1 MKSIKAQLVVNYGI
15 LLVLVLVFTAG
26 VSIFLVDKDMKHLA
40 TETLESKLNGDVN
53 ALTITVENTYG
64 KLQWDD
70 GQLKKENGQ
79 KVRDDFQLVDEIGEN
94 LGVVVTIFQ
103 AQGKDFERIST
114 NIVKDD
120 GKRAIGTM
128 LGKDSAAYNTILAK
142 KRYQG
147 EADILGKHYLT
158 VYDPIVIDD
167 EVVGILFVGVSTET
181 VRTII
186 MRSLKAF
193 SRTYALLILV
203 VLAIAITLTIF
214 IGSRLSKPLV
224 AVTDASEALGNG
236 NLSVA
241 LDKKLLDS
249 KTEIGR
255 LANSFEEMRLKL
267 RTLIGDIQ
275 YISNNM
281 LTSSESLNTISRR
294 TSEVSLEVSKNVNE
308 IAQGA
313 MDQAENTENGTE
325 DVATLGE
332 LIDTNSD
339 ILNETKSIVQEFSR
353 LSEEGLET
361 MSRLNKRTEE
371 SMIVNGEIAKSIEST
386 QESSDKIS
394 AASDLILTIADQTN
408 LLALNAAIEAAR
420 AGEMGRGFAV
430 VAEEIRKLAEESK
443 QSSEEIHKIIQELS
457 ENTKNAKNMAQN
469 SSKTMEDQ
477 VAVVTENQEVFKEIY
492 KVLTDLQDKF
502 DHMEDSSQTMVI
514 KRNRLLDVM
523 QNLSA
528 IAEENAAGSEEV
540 SATVTEIIDAMNTTL
555 SASEDLNKISKSLD
569 EKSNQFII

>member
-1 MKSIKAQLVVNYGI
+1 MKSIKAQLVVSYSI
-15 LLVLVLVFTAG
+15 LLVLILVFTAG
-26 VSIFLVDKDMKHLA
+26 VSIFLVNKDMKNLA

-70 GQLKKENGQ
+70 NQLKKENGQ
-79 KVRDDFQLVDEIGEN
+79 KVRDDFELVDEIGEE

-103 AQGKDFERIST
+103 AKGKDFERIAT

-120 GKRAIGTM
+120 GQRAVGTM
-128 LGKDSAAYNTILAK
+128 LGKDSAAYDTMFAK
-142 KRYQG
+142 QRYTGQ
-147 EADILGKHYLT
+147 ADILGKHYLT

-167 EVVGILFVGVSTET
+167 KVAGILFVGVDTET
-181 VRTII
+181 VKTII
-186 MRSLKAF
+186 MKSLKSF
-193 SRTYALLILV
+193 VRTYALLILV
-203 VLAIAITLTIF
+203 VLGMAIATTIF
-214 IGSRLSKPLV
+214 IGNHLSKPLV

-236 NLSVA
+236 NLSAA

-249 KTEIGR
+249 KSEIGR
-255 LANSFEEMRLKL
+255 LANSFEDMRLKL
-267 RTLIGDIQ
+267 KTLIGDIQ
-275 YISNNM
+275 HISSDM
-281 LTSSESLNTISRR
+281 LTSSESLNKISRN
-294 TSEVSLEVSKNVNE
+294 TSEASSEVSKNVNE

-313 MDQAENTENGTE
+313 MDQAQNTENGTE
-325 DVATLGE
+325 EVAALGE

-339 ILNETKSIVQEFSR
+339 ILNETKSIVQAFSR

-361 MSRLNKRTEE
+361 MSRLNSQTEE
-371 SMIVNGEIAKSIEST
+371 SMTVNVEITKSIEST

-469 SSKTMEDQ
+469 SSRTMENQ
-477 VAVVTENQEVFKEIY
+477 VAVVTENQEIFKEIY

-540 SATVTEIIDAMNTTL
+540 SATVSEIIDAMRTSL
-555 SASEDLNKISKSLD
+555 DASDDLNKISKLLD